1 MSAELRTQTFQ
12 SPSRGPMSF
21 VEVVADVAGYV
32 AAETGLRH
40 RVVVGTDSQNREG
53 AVDFVSVVVVHR
65 QGRGGRYYW
74 RRFRNGKKFHQLRD
88 KIYEEAL
95 SSLTLAQEFTAALK
109 AQLFPSVAYD
119 FEIHVDVGENGPTR
133 EMIKEVVGM
142 IRGSGF
148 AVKIKPEGY
157 GAFVVADKH
166 T

>member
-1 MSAELRTQTFQ
+1 MTDEFRSQTFQ

-32 AAETGLRH
+32 AAETGVRH
-40 RVVVGTDSQNREG
+40 RVVVGTDSQNRDG
-53 AVDFVSVVVVHR
+53 GVDFVSVVVVHR
-65 QGRGGRYYW
+65 QGRGGRYFW
-74 RRFRNGKKFHQLRD
+74 RRFRSGKKFHQLRD

-95 SSLTLAQEFTAALK
+95 LSLSLAQEFTMALK
-109 AQLFPSVAYD
+109 AQITPSVAYD

-133 EMIKEVVGM
+133 DMIREVVGM
-142 IRGSGF
+142 IRGNGF

>member
-1 MSAELRTQTFQ
+1 MSPTVANQVFQ

-32 AAETGLRH
+32 AAETGVRH
-40 RVVVGTDSQNREG
+40 RVVVGTDSQNRDG
-53 AVDFVSVVVVHR
+53 GVDFVSVVVVHR
-65 QGRGGRYYW
+65 QGRGGRYFW
-74 RRFRNGKKFHQLRD
+74 RRFRNDKKFHQLRD

-95 SSLTLAQEFTAALK
+95 SSLTLAQEVTAALK

-133 EMIKEVVGM
+133 DMIREVVGM
-142 IRGSGF
+142 VRGNGF
-148 AVKIKPEGY
+148 TVRIKPEGY